1 MGEHRNIQ
9 TDRMY
14 ECTMSGQMVHEG
26 LQREEGGR
34 KRMARGES
42 GDELE
47 IKWEEMGMNE
57 LSG

>member
-1 MGEHRNIQ
+1 
-9 TDRMY
+9 
-14 ECTMSGQMVHEG
+14 MVHEG